1 MRVITQFG
9 WVYYIGDDA
18 KTLVNDKCGKWMY
31 FFDNKTFVSN
41 LCAKAAIFT
50 LILHE
55 NLSPEDKLK
64 HS

>member
-41 LCAKAAIFT
+41 LCAKAV
-50 LILHE
+50 
-55 NLSPEDKLK
+55 NLVWL
-64 HS
+64 